1 MIFEYFGE
9 VVNDGNKIDDF
20 YQKNKFVGFI
30 LPNGELYRT
39 KNHNVDGISSFF
51 YMSLHL
57 LINYYDE
64 KNSFLLDTTDDKLGK
79 IVLNY
84 LKKASKEE
92 LIALS
97 KFINENHL
105 DFSDLLVQLFGC
117 HLITR
122 LNKEI
127 LTSSYDKRCFYNYL
141 LNNFKVYVVD
151 KIVYNQEKEEFCFS
165 NTRDFDI
172 ELDSEIKD
180 IQNEVSQEEIDIFMK
195 K

>member
-30 LPNGELYRT
+30 LLNGELYRT